1 MGCYELNL
9 PADERATR
17 VVAADLRPN
26 ASRRSVR
33 IWWTRGIRLGILLS
47 LCAAAPIA
55 WYSGLR
61 YRFVPLN
68 FGVVDAGKVYRSG
81 QISSHVIRKTLVDN
95 HIGLIVDLSSRWE
108 DTPDARAERSVAT
121 ELGVQRLN
129 LTLRGNG
136 LGDPSVYPRVIAAI
150 IEANRSGKAALIHCQ
165 SGAQRTGGVV
175 AAYRILV
182 DGASPQAAYSE
193 MRCYGHDPQDN
204 PHLIPFIETHLPQWR
219 ARLMAEHVIDSPQAP

>member
-1 MGCYELNL
+1 MACYELNL
-9 PADERATR
+9 PADGRATPT
-17 VVAADLRPN
+17 VAAELQPELPRRPARN
-26 ASRRSVR
+26 
-33 IWWTRGIRLGILLS
+33 WWAYGIALSIFLS
-47 LCAAAPIA
+47 LCPAALIA

-61 YRFVPLN
+61 YRFVPVN
-68 FGVVDAGKVYRSG
+68 FGVVDAGKLYRSG

-95 HIGLIVDLSSRWE
+95 HIGLVVDLSSRWE
-108 DTPDARAERSVAT
+108 DTPDARAERSVAA

-136 LGDPSVYPRVIAAI
+136 LGDPSVYPRVILAI
-150 IEANRSGKAALIHCQ
+150 VEANRSGKAALVHCQ

-182 DGASPQAAYSE
+182 DGTLPQAAYAE

-204 PHLIPFIETHLPQWR
+204 PHLIPFIDSHLRQWR
-219 ARLMAEHVIDSPQAP
+219 AQLIAEHVIDGPQPR

>member
-1 MGCYELNL
+1 MAGYELNR
-9 PADERATR
+9 PADGHPTPAVAVPRERPR
-17 VVAADLRPN
+17 RPARN
-26 ASRRSVR
+26 WWACGIGLSVF
-33 IWWTRGIRLGILLS
+33 LS
-47 LCAAAPIA
+47 VCAVAPIA

-61 YRFVPLN
+61 YRFVPIN
-68 FGVVDAGKVYRSG
+68 FGVVDAGKLYRSG
-81 QISSHVIRKTLVDN
+81 QISSHVIRKTLIGN

-108 DTPDARAERSVAT
+108 DTPDARAERSVAA
-121 ELGVQRLN
+121 ELGVERLN

-150 IEANRSGKAALIHCQ
+150 VEANRSGKAALVHCQ

-182 DGASPQAAYSE
+182 DGISPQAAYAE

-204 PHLIPFIETHLPQWR
+204 PHLIPFIEAHLPQWR
-219 ARLMAEHVIDSPQAP
+219 TQLTAEHVIAGGPSR